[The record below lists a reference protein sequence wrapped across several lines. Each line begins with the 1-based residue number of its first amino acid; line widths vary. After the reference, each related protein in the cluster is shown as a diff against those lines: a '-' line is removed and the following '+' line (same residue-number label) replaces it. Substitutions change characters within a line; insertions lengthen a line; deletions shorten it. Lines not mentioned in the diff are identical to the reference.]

1 MTTKGKIKVIKKGE
15 VRNSAKAR
23 VRGDN
28 SPKHQVREMVGNV
41 TNWVSEFQQ
50 RKSDEAKNAFEQLF
64 GQRPQTTGA

>member
-15 VRNSAKAR
+15 VKNPAKNGARNNHTA
-23 VRGDN
+23 
-28 SPKHQVREMVGNV
+28 KHQVREMVGNV

-64 GQRPQTTGA
+64 GQHPQTTGA